1 MWINLPISFPGFDK
15 QFKRLEALIMASQA
29 QVLARLDEVF
39 AKAAAEKV
47 EVLAAIADL
56 KAAIEAGQDNSAILA
71 KVEELGAADEGI
83 CTPDEPPA
91 PPVEPTPV
99 VDDDLA

>member
-15 QFKRLEALIMASQA
+15 QFKRLEALIMTSQY
-29 QVLARLDEVF
+29 QVLAKLDEVF

-56 KAAIEAGQDNSAILA
+56 KAAIKAGQDNSAILA
-71 KVEELGAADEGI
+71 KVEELGAAVEGI
-83 CTPDEPPA
+83 FTPDEPPA
-91 PPVEPTPV
+91 PPVEPPAP